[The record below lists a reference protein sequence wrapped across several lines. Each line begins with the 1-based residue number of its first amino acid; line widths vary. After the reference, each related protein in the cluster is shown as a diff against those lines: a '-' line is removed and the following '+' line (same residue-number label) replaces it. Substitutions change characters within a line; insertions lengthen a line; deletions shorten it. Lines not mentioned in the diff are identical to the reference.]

1 PVPMPAPVA
10 VPQPLPVPRAH
21 LANHHRV
28 PAAGAQAPTMLGGD
42 ALLLP
47 QPLAAHDA
55 LLVPHGTLPSTIP
68 GQGVI
73 AARPSH
79 GYGYPSAA
87 ELPLHAQQLH
97 VHAAVPRD
105 ATSTALVQP
114 QPYGMLGSQAPAP
127 YVQPQLSRRA
137 KMVLGGAALTMFAA
151 IATIAIIKG
160 STRPAPQASPGSTT
174 TTTTTTTSKGPI
186 VESITPD
193 ASAPTRPIAKTE
205 PLAKV
210 AVPDAEPTPKVEPPK
225 PIVKVEPPKPI
236 VKVEPSRVEAA
247 KPIAKVEPPRL
258 EPSRAEPKKE
268 TKLERRRRLAREREE
283 RVERVERTPTV
294 AVADPVTPKRTI
306 DAGDARVKADRLYR
320 DKKFNE
326 AAAVLRSAS
335 SVGGSDGSDLK
346 SAAAVYEQV
355 GRNFNV
361 GMGPA
366 TKPTEAYDA
375 LNRAA
380 NLDRGAGGAFS
391 TEIQTKLAQVAPR
404 AAVAFMAAKDFS
416 KAFQA
421 ARAAETFGGGNPSTK
436 SVRSALEDRAG
447 ELYATAL
454 KELDAN
460 PDAAK
465 SKLREIKSIVDGK
478 SPWYVKATKALAG
491 G

>member
-1 PVPMPAPVA
+1 GLA
-10 VPQPLPVPRAH
+10 RAH
-21 LANHHRV
+21 PANHHRV
-28 PAAGAQAPTMLGGD
+28 PAAAAQAPTMLGADAMHRPLLALD
-42 ALLLP
+42 ALP
-47 QPLAAHDA
+47 
-55 LLVPHGTLPSTIP
+55 VPHSALPSTIP
-68 GQGVI
+68 GQGVL
-73 AARPSH
+73 AAHPPH
-79 GYGYPSAA
+79 PQHPAPGYGYPSAA
-87 ELPLHAQQLH
+87 DLPMHAQQLH
-97 VHAAVPRD
+97 IHGAGVPRD

-114 QPYGMLGSQAPAP
+114 QPYGMMMAPAPAP
-127 YVQPQLSRRA
+127 YVQPQLSRRT
-137 KMVLGGAALTMFAA
+137 KLVLGGAALTLVAA

-160 STRPAPQASPGSTT
+160 STGPAPLASPGPSSPAKQTEPT
-174 TTTTTTTSKGPI
+174 

-193 ASAPTRPIAKTE
+193 GSAPTRASAKTE
-205 PLAKV
+205 PVVK
-210 AVPDAEPTPKVEPPK
+210 AVTVPAPEVEPPK
-225 PIVKVEPPKPI
+225 TITKIEPPKTITKIEPPKTITKVEPT
-236 VKVEPSRVEAA
+236 KVEPT
-247 KPIAKVEPPRL
+247 KVEPTKV
-258 EPSRAEPKKE
+258 EPKQE
-268 TKLERRRRLAREREE
+268 TRQERRRRLDRERT
-283 RVERVERTPTV
+283 ERTPTV
-294 AVADPVTPKRTI
+294 AVADPVTPPTPKRTADTT
-306 DAGDARVKADRLYR
+306 DAKTKADRLYR
-320 DKKFNE
+320 EKKFNE
-326 AAAVLRSAS
+326 AASVLRSAS

-391 TEIQTKLAQVAPR
+391 TEIQAKLAQVAPR

-421 ARAAETFGGGNPSTK
+421 ARAAETYGGANPSTK

-447 ELYATAL
+447 ELYATAI

-478 SPWYVKATKALAG
+478 SPWYAKASKALAG
-491 G
+491 ASGGSGG